1 MVSKRTILIVDDEV
15 GPRESLKMVL
25 KPFYKIETAEDGT
38 KALQIIE
45 QKEIDLVT
53 LDLKMP
59 GLEGGEVLKKI
70 KQKKPEIEV
79 LIVTGYGS
87 LKSAIDGIRHG
98 ACDYLIKPFNISDVV
113 NVINK
118 AITKKRKMEE
128 LKNFLYD
135 LEHTFGGRMRLDD
148 QSKELTEE
156 TAKTPELGS
165 LSG

>member
-1 MVSKRTILIVDDEV
+1 MVSKRTVLIVDDEV

-25 KPFYKIETAEDGT
+25 KPFYKVETAEDGT
-38 KALQIIE
+38 RALQIIDE
-45 QKEIDLVT
+45 KEIDLVT

-59 GLEGGEVLKKI
+59 GMEGGEVLKKI

-98 ACDYLIKPFNISDVV
+98 ACDYLIKPFNISDIV

-118 AITKKRKMEE
+118 AINKKKKMED

-135 LEHTFGGRMRLDD
+135 LEHTFGGKVRLGDPT
-148 QSKELTEE
+148 LTEE
-156 TAKTPELGS
+156 TTKIPGVDSFSA
-165 LSG
+165 

>member
-25 KPFYKIETAEDGT
+25 KPFYKVETAEDGT

-59 GLEGGEVLKKI
+59 GMEGGEVLKKI

-98 ACDYLIKPFNISDVV
+98 ACDYLIKPFNISDIV

-118 AITKKRKMEE
+118 AINKKRKMEE

-135 LEHTFGGRMRLDD
+135 LEHTFGGKVRLEDH
-148 QSKELTEE
+148 SFTEE
-156 TAKTPELGS
+156 TTKTQGVDS
-165 LSG
+165 FSA

>member
-25 KPFYKIETAEDGT
+25 KPFYKVETAEDGT

-87 LKSAIDGIRHG
+87 LKSAIEGIRHG
-98 ACDYLIKPFNISDVV
+98 ACDYLIKPFNISDIV
-113 NVINK
+113 NIINK
-118 AITKKRKMEE
+118 AINKKRKMEE
-128 LKNFLYD
+128 LKNFLHD
-135 LEHTFGGRMRLDD
+135 LEHTFGSRIQSED
-148 QSKELTEE
+148 QGENLKEENK
-156 TAKTPELGS
+156 APGWNS
-165 LSG
+165 LSA

>member
-25 KPFYKIETAEDGT
+25 KPFYKVETAEDGT
-38 KALQIIE
+38 RALQIIDE
-45 QKEIDLVT
+45 KEIDLVT

-59 GLEGGEVLKKI
+59 GMVGGEVLKKI

-87 LKSAIDGIRHG
+87 LKSAFDGIRHG
-98 ACDYLIKPFNISDVV
+98 ACDYLIKPFNISDIV

-118 AITKKRKMEE
+118 AINKKKKMEE

-135 LEHTFGGRMRLDD
+135 LEHTFGGKVRLEDHPFTGEATKIPGAD
-148 QSKELTEE
+148 SFS
-156 TAKTPELGS
+156 A
-165 LSG
+165 

>member
-15 GPRESLKMVL
+15 GPRESLKMFL
-25 KPFYKIETAEDGT
+25 KPFYKVETAEDGT
-38 KALQIIE
+38 KALEIIE

-70 KQKKPEIEV
+70 KQKKPDIEV

-98 ACDYLIKPFNISDVV
+98 ACDYLIKPFNISDIV
-113 NVINK
+113 NIINK
-118 AITKKRKMEE
+118 AINKKRKMEE
-128 LKNFLYD
+128 LKNFLHD
-135 LEHTFGGRMRLDD
+135 LEHTFGGRVRLED
-148 QSKELTEE
+148 QDKNLKEEE
-156 TAKTPELGS
+156 KKTSGLGS
-165 LSG
+165 LSA

>member
-25 KPFYKIETAEDGT
+25 KPFYKVETAEDGA

-59 GLEGGEVLKKI
+59 GMEGGEVLKKI
-70 KQKKPEIEV
+70 KQKKPDIEV

-98 ACDYLIKPFNISDVV
+98 ACDYLIKPFNISDIV

-118 AITKKRKMEE
+118 AINKKKKMEE

-135 LEHTFGGRMRLDD
+135 LEHTFGGKIRVEG
-148 QSKELTEE
+148 SPFSE
-156 TAKTPELGS
+156 TAKAPGMDS
-165 LSG
+165 LQG

>member
-25 KPFYKIETAEDGT
+25 KPFYKVETAEDGT

-98 ACDYLIKPFNISDVV
+98 ACDYLIKPFNISDIV
-113 NVINK
+113 NIINK
-118 AITKKRKMEE
+118 AINKKRKMEE
-128 LKNFLYD
+128 LKNFLHD
-135 LEHTFGGRMRLDD
+135 LEHTFGSQMQPEEQGENL
-148 QSKELTEE
+148 KEENK
-156 TAKTPELGS
+156 APGWNS
-165 LSG
+165 LSV